1 MEILFL
7 ISSQFD
13 EGQVEVYKQ
22 QVLWPQN
29 ICIFFI
35 EPGAL
40 AGILLLAEDYG
51 VVVHSMHFASSPY
64 LAQNQKMFIR
74 RETAHFYFSTRSF
87 SSRTELYNPHLYL
100 IFRIA
105 AVIIFLRRHIIFVTQ
120 LISVLQLIKHF
131 TLLHLSRN
139 VSPVSADLRAA
150 QCRGS
155 IIMHLVLTAFL
166 QYWHLQGEKEKW
178 KGVKKQFIFLMF
190 SVYM

>member
-1 MEILFL
+1 MEILLL
-7 ISSQFD
+7 ISSQSD
-13 EGQVEVYKQ
+13 EGQAEVYKW

-40 AGILLLAEDYG
+40 AGILLLAGDYG
-51 VVVHSMHFASSPY
+51 VLVNSMHFASSPY

-74 RETAHFYFSTRSF
+74 RETAHFYFSTQSF
-87 SSRTELYNPHLYL
+87 SSRTELCSPHLYL

-139 VSPVSADLRAA
+139 VSTADLRAA

-166 QYWHLQGEKEKW
+166 QYWHLQGEKEKQ

>member
-1 MEILFL
+1 MVGSLATEYLHIFHWAWGSGWDPVAGRRLRCG
-7 ISSQFD
+7 SSQYAFCKLTVP
-13 EGQVEVYKQ
+13 G
-22 QVLWPQN
+22 
-29 ICIFFI
+29 I
-35 EPGAL
+35 EPK
-40 AGILLLAEDYG
+40 D
-51 VVVHSMHFASSPY
+51 VF
-64 LAQNQKMFIR
+64 R
-74 RETAHFYFSTRSF
+74 RETAHFYFSTQSF

-139 VSPVSADLRAA
+139 VSTVSADLRAA

-190 SVYM
+190 SVYMWSRH